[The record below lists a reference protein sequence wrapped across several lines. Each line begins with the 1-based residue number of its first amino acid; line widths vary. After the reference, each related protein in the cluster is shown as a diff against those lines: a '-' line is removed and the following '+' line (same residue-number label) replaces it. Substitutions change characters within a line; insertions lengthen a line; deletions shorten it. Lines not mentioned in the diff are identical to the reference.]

1 MKRVAEMASGEMEE
15 EEEVVVTWF
24 GERKVQSLCG
34 GIDGSGRN
42 VIDRRSPPIR

>member
-1 MKRVAEMASGEMEE
+1 MNKVAEMATGEMKE

-24 GERKVQSLCG
+24 GERKVLCG

-42 VIDRRSPPIR
+42 VIDRRSPSIR